1 MPQPK
6 PAIPNRSRRSVN
18 GQSDPIANGSAETAT
33 YCSHIGAMIR
43 TMAESGP
50 RATAL
55 RAGFDELL
63 ADPTVDGLWAFQK
76 QLLMLDGPAAA
87 KARAVVHAFHGCLR
101 RLQSKSASRAASR
114 LGAVLGTA
122 AVGSASL
129 PELRDRQELSINELV
144 ELALPAVLEV
154 GASVKTAQAWEI
166 EAGTIY
172 DEFAWFLDEEL
183 WEISAAVRPDL
194 APEERRAR
202 IDDVLAPLLD
212 SALPDEDRGALLVD
226 VFRSILAARVLPLL
240 AG

>member
-1 MPQPK
+1 MSGE
-6 PAIPNRSRRSVN
+6 RSGGIDARLREALAASF
-18 GQSDPIANGSAETAT
+18 A
-33 YCSHIGAMIR
+33 R
-43 TMAESGP
+43 TLEAPTPEHLWDLQK
-50 RATAL
+50 R
-55 RAGFDELL
+55 LL
-63 ADPTVDGLWAFQK
+63 AVGGPEAALARTVVREF
-76 QLLMLDGPAAA
+76 
-87 KARAVVHAFHGCLR
+87 HACLR
-101 RLQSKSASRAASR
+101 GLQSKSASRTASR

-122 AVGSASL
+122 AVGSSSL
-129 PELRDRQELSINELV
+129 PELRGRQDLSINELV

-166 EAGTIY
+166 EAGMIY

-183 WEISAAVRPDL
+183 WDISATARPDL

-212 SALPDEDRGALLVD
+212 ANVRDADRAALLVD